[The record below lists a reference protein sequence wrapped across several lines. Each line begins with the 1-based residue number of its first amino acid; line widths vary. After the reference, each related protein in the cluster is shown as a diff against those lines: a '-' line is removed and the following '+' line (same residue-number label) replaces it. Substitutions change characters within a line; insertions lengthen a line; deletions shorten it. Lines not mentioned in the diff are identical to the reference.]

1 MSEPVNLAYLCHH
14 YGEAY
19 EINMRRRRYEAR
31 RRDDGTVLTA
41 DSADALLD
49 LIRADYAD
57 APGQQADSRGRPPGN
72 ARLPVP
78 ARGLAGAW
86 RPGTRAGVVAL
97 RACRSH

>member
-1 MSEPVNLAYLCHH
+1 MSEPADLAYLCHH

-49 LIRADYAD
+49 LIRADYA
-57 APGQQADSRGRPPGN
+57 ARPVSRRISRGRPP
-72 ARLPVP
+72 ARRPAAGSCPRARPFPVI
-78 ARGLAGAW
+78 
-86 RPGTRAGVVAL
+86 
-97 RACRSH
+97 

>member
-19 EINMRRRRYEAR
+19 EIHMRRKRYEAR

-49 LIRADYAD
+49 LIRADYAERPVSRRTAEADRPED
-57 APGQQADSRGRPPGN
+57 A
-72 ARLPVP
+72 
-78 ARGLAGAW
+78 
-86 RPGTRAGVVAL
+86 
-97 RACRSH
+97 

>member
-1 MSEPVNLAYLCHH
+1 MSEPIDLAYLFHH

-19 EINMRRRRYEAR
+19 EVNMRRGRYEAR

-57 APGQQADSRGRPPGN
+57 RPVSRRIAGGRPPGY

-78 ARGLAGAW
+78 ARGLK
-86 RPGTRAGVVAL
+86 
-97 RACRSH
+97 